1 MSVYIRCDWLAD
13 GWHGLPGSI
22 SLGVVNHL
30 EDEDSLSDVAF
41 ISVESTSIVLRSRND
56 EDEDEHVSST
66 KGVEIY
72 AGPWAVASIRVRE
85 IAWLFGF
92 RDARVV
98 LMEFISGG
106 VDRFV
111 GSEVQHQVFGQGSR
125 AVLPALGAL
134 APFSEFLSIQRRL
147 DGVEQCIWAERLAQE
162 I

>member
-1 MSVYIRCDWLAD
+1 MYQARRGLKYTLGRGRRVYSRAR
-13 GWHGLPGSI
+13 
-22 SLGVVNHL
+22 
-30 EDEDSLSDVAF
+30 DSLA
-41 ISVESTSIVLRSRND
+41 I
-56 EDEDEHVSST
+56 
-66 KGVEIY
+66 
-72 AGPWAVASIRVRE
+72 W
-85 IAWLFGF
+85 F

-125 AVLPALGAL
+125 AVLLALGAP

-162 I
+162 IHGTSGDSLCPVFLVRTGGDKNDRNAFVGVRQISLQFQAIHSWHSKVED